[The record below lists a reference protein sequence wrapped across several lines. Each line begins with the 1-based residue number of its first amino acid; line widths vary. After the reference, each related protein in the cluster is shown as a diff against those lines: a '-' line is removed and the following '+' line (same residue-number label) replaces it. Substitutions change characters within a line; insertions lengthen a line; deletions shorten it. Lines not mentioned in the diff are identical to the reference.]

1 MRLSLTQRSGL
12 GLYITK
18 GIVVQ
23 HTGAKIWAESE
34 GEGHGC
40 TFFVEIPTVV
50 LDAAVVA
57 VQSQD
62 AERRLSLRRGGSNKS
77 SRVASNRSAHVASNR
92 SAHVASNRNAQSPR
106 MKSLYS
112 AEFAVQRAAVLQH
125 AAEQGKDGD
134 GADAGAEA
142 AADAAEAVFRPLI
155 LVVDDSPLN
164 RRMLC
169 RMLELEGFDTVQVG
183 RAHLDAPRWH
193 VF

>member
-77 SRVASNRSAHVASNR
+77 ARVASNRSAHVASI
-92 SAHVASNRNAQSPR
+92 RNAQSPK

-134 GADAGAEA
+134 GADAEAEA

-183 RAHLDAPRWH
+183 RAHLNAPRWH